1 MDPTPRTYMQ
11 RQAKRGGALVRR
23 SELFEEVLIQL
34 DSAAG
39 EAEKTGPKSVAVMI
53 NEVLIPFIE
62 EGAGHSPPA
71 RGVAGCK
78 WWRGWSHSIAQAF

>member
-1 MDPTPRTYMQ
+1 M
-11 RQAKRGGALVRR
+11 RR

-53 NEVLIPFIE
+53 WEVLIPFIE
-62 EGAGHSPPA
+62 EEQATA
-71 RGVAGCK
+71 RRREGLRVVSGGGDG
-78 WWRGWSHSIAQAF
+78 RIA

>member
-1 MDPTPRTYMQ
+1 MDPTPRTYIQ
-11 RQAKRGGALVRR
+11 RQANRGGTLVRR
-23 SELFEEVLIQL
+23 SELFKEVLIQL

-62 EGAGHSPPA
+62 EDQATA
-71 RGVAGCK
+71 RRREGLRVVSGGGDG
-78 WWRGWSHSIAQAF
+78 RIA

>member
-1 MDPTPRTYMQ
+1 M
-11 RQAKRGGALVRR
+11 RR

-53 NEVLIPFIE
+53 WEVLIPFIE
-62 EGAGHSPPA
+62 EEQATA
-71 RGVAGCK
+71 RRREGLRVVSGGGGGGGG
-78 WWRGWSHSIAQAF
+78 RIA

>member
-1 MDPTPRTYMQ
+1 M
-11 RQAKRGGALVRR
+11 RR

-53 NEVLIPFIE
+53 QEVLIPFIE
-62 EGAGHSPPA
+62 EEQATALRREGLRVVSGGGDG
-71 RGVAGCK
+71 R
-78 WWRGWSHSIAQAF
+78 IA

>member
-1 MDPTPRTYMQ
+1 MDPTPRTYIQ

-39 EAEKTGPKSVAVMI
+39 EAEQTGPKSVAVMI
-53 NEVLIPFIE
+53 WEVLIPFIE
-62 EGAGHSPPA
+62 EEQATA
-71 RGVAGCK
+71 RRREGLRVVSGGGGG
-78 WWRGWSHSIAQAF
+78 RIA

>member
-1 MDPTPRTYMQ
+1 MDPTPRTYIQ

-53 NEVLIPFIE
+53 WEVLIPFIE
-62 EGAGHSPPA
+62 EEKGTA
-71 RGVAGCK
+71 RRREGLRVVSGGGDG
-78 WWRGWSHSIAQAF
+78 RIA